1 MSKKQIDDKKEIT
14 VAALKK
20 ILDEQDSK
28 IMALSR
34 ETERVKRN
42 SRIMLI
48 SCVIMVFIVVG
59 VVFATV
65 FWKPVKPSWEEV
77 ARFSGTFQEFESKDT
92 DSFYISS
99 DRWRICW
106 VVISDYNMSTDAPPE
121 DVEFRLFLRGDFY
134 HDFKATPHSDLYGT
148 VAWLK
153 LADFGG
159 SIGQG
164 YEWFYERHGVKYIT
178 GSGEFHLL
186 LLGASLEW
194 EIIVEAY
201 Y

>member
-1 MSKKQIDDKKEIT
+1 MSKKQIDDKEEIT
-14 VAALKK
+14 VEALQK

-34 ETERVKRN
+34 ETERAKRN

-59 VVFATV
+59 VISAIV
-65 FWKPVKPSWEEV
+65 FWKPGKPSWQEV
-77 ARFSGTFQEFESKDT
+77 ARFSGTFQEFESQDT
-92 DSFYISS
+92 DRFYISS

-106 VVISDYNMSTDAPPE
+106 GVVSDYNMSTDAPPE
-121 DVEFRLFLRGDFY
+121 DVEFLLLLRDESYPQLNTPPGGY
-134 HDFKATPHSDLYGT
+134 YYATVT
-148 VAWLK
+148 WLK
-153 LADFGG
+153 LADFSG
-159 SIGQG
+159 SIEQG
-164 YEWFYERHGVKYIT
+164 TERFYVRNGIKHIT
-178 GSGEFHLL
+178 GSGEFYLR
-186 LLGASLEW
+186 LLGASLDW

>member
-1 MSKKQIDDKKEIT
+1 MSKKQIDDEKEIT
-14 VAALKK
+14 VEALKK

-28 IMALSR
+28 ILDLSR

-59 VVFATV
+59 VISATV
-65 FWKPVKPSWEEV
+65 FWKPEKPSWQEV
-77 ARFSGTFQEFESKDT
+77 ARFSGTFQEFESQDT

-99 DRWRICW
+99 ERWRICW
-106 VVISDYNMSTDAPPE
+106 AVISDYNMSTDAPPE
-121 DVEFRLFLRGDFY
+121 DVEFRLLLRDESYPQLNTQPGRY
-134 HDFKATPHSDLYGT
+134 YYATVT
-148 VAWLK
+148 WLK
-153 LADFGG
+153 LADFSG

-164 YEWFYERHGVKYIT
+164 YEWFYERNGIKHIT
-178 GSGEFHLL
+178 GSGEFYLL

>member
-1 MSKKQIDDKKEIT
+1 MSKKQVENKKEVT
-14 VAALKK
+14 VETLQK

-28 IMALSR
+28 ILTLSR

-48 SCVIMVFIVVG
+48 SCIIMVFIVVG
-59 VVFATV
+59 VISATV
-65 FWKPVKPSWEEV
+65 FWKPTSTWHEV
-77 ARFSGTFQEFESKDT
+77 ARFSGTFQEFDSENT
-92 DSFYISS
+92 DRFYISS
-99 DRWRICW
+99 DRWRIYW
-106 VVISDYNMSTDAPPE
+106 IVKSDYNSSADAPPE
-121 DVEFRLFLRGDFY
+121 DVEFRLFIYSKSNPDPSETHWDGFY
-134 HDFKATPHSDLYGT
+134 VT

-164 YEWFYERHGVKYIT
+164 YEWFYRKDGTEYII
-178 GSGEFHLL
+178 GSGEFYLR